1 MTLELVQD
9 VVLATFALVVM
20 VTDLRWRRIPN
31 LVTYPAMAIG
41 LALAALQRFPGELR
55 SPFGGSPPGSGGFA
69 DHAVA
74 LVAALVLLYPLFS
87 ARAMKAGDVK
97 LLMTVGALKGLLFLF
112 WSFVYGA
119 VIGGVVALGY
129 IGVQRVARGRGMRDV
144 LQTFIPYGVSLAAG
158 SLLGLAVGIGR

>member
-1 MTLELVQD
+1 MTVELVQD
-9 VVLATFALVVM
+9 FVVAVFALVVM
-20 VTDLRWRRIPN
+20 VTDFRWHRIPN
-31 LVTYPAMAIG
+31 VVTYPAMAIG

-55 SPFGGSPPGSGGFA
+55 SPFGASPGGSGGFL
-69 DHAVA
+69 DHLAA
-74 LVAALVLLYPLFS
+74 LVLALVLLYPLFS

-119 VIGGVVALGY
+119 LIGGVVALVY
-129 IGVQRVARGRGMRDV
+129 VGVQRLARGRGLRDV

-158 SLLGLAVGIGR
+158 SLVALVVGVGR